1 MWIDLFYFACML
13 KKLLKSPKAKL
24 ITALVI
30 LITGS
35 VVIGFSLLKNN
46 SSLNTNKFDEQINKT
61 VQILNLAQNDLNNNI
76 IKIIGQVIPES
87 QIDVISLA
95 QGNLQSLNF
104 EIGKNISSGQIL
116 AQLYNQTI
124 FTNFT
129 NAQINFNNMQ
139 ASFISSQSLA
149 DQVLRQAELGL
160 AKAKES
166 TRSAEINFESTKNSS
181 DLALGNLYDNIP
193 NILNDTY
200 SKAYYSVNT
209 LTDLMFAN
217 DQTTHPKLS
226 FLVSDFQIQ
235 IDTEWQRILAGKAL
249 IKLEENIKALSL
261 EQAEEQI
268 IIIRDFLM
276 RLDNALNASIDLS
289 QTILDSY
296 KFNNSTGL
304 ANINNSLTII
314 NAQEQAIETQK
325 VLNENNISTVE
336 SRLDLAKISE
346 QNAQAS
352 IDSAKQSKE
361 QQIISAQIGLDNA
374 RAQKNLVQAQ
384 VNDLT
389 IKAPISGQVTAKYIE
404 FGQEIN
410 PGQAIAQISNNDSL
424 KIKASLPA
432 EDAKFLYLGQ
442 ETNLGIISLIN
453 PAADPISKKQDIE
466 IISNNLYLISGTFVD
481 VEILTNNN
489 SGKILIPLNAVHIA
503 QDESFVFILENNK
516 AIKRRII
523 LGQSKNNLIE
533 IISGLEIDD
542 EIILNKDVA
551 EGELV
556 EIIR

>member
-46 SSLNTNKFDEQINKT
+46 SSLNTNKFDEQIKKNI
-61 VQILNLAQNDLNNNI
+61 QILNIGQVNLENNI
-76 IKIIGQVIPES
+76 IKITGQVIPES

-249 IKLEENIKALSL
+249 IRLEENIKALSL

>member
-46 SSLNTNKFDEQINKT
+46 SSLNTNKFDEQIKKNI
-61 VQILNLAQNDLNNNI
+61 QILNIGQVNLENNI
-76 IKIIGQVIPES
+76 IKITGQVIPES

-181 DLALGNLYDNIP
+181 DLALGNLYDNLP

-249 IKLEENIKALSL
+249 IRLEENIKALSL

>member
-1 MWIDLFYFACML
+1 ML

>member
-46 SSLNTNKFDEQINKT
+46 SSLNTNKFDEQIKKNI
-61 VQILNLAQNDLNNNI
+61 QILNIGQVNLENNI
-76 IKIIGQVIPES
+76 IKITGQVIPES